1 MKKIGVFAALLL
13 TIAAS
18 CGKKYLDP
26 VTGYNSRLELDA
38 LHFVNVNYVD
48 SIEATVQFSF
58 LVNKDSAS
66 IPDTVRFTHKFRVE
80 SLTSNERVDFNTPEH
95 TVRSS
100 FRMIFQLF
108 GGGAD
113 SVRIGN
119 FSYRQNGN
127 NLLSRPVTFT
137 GGPGMF
143 VSPEIVH
150 DF

>member
-1 MKKIGVFAALLL
+1 MKKVWVIAGVLL

-26 VTGYNSRLELDA
+26 VTGYNSRLEIDA

-48 SIEATVQFSF
+48 SVEATVQFSF
-58 LVNKDSAS
+58 LVNKDTTS
-66 IPDTVRFTHKFRVE
+66 IPDTVRFTHKFLVG
-80 SLTSNERVDFNTPEH
+80 SLTSNERVDFNTPQH
-95 TVRSS
+95 AVRGS
-100 FRMIFQLF
+100 FRMIIQLF

-119 FSYRQNGN
+119 FNYRHNGN
-127 NLLSRPVTFT
+127 HLLSRPVSFT